1 MNEKEQE
8 SFLNFFFS
16 PLTRAKAIYIIII
29 LGLIVFFN
37 SLFNGFVWDD
47 VGQIINNTKVHS
59 IQNIASFFTG
69 GTFDPGNN
77 VDQLA
82 GTYYKP
88 FMTAFFSLI
97 YTLFGQHA
105 FYFHF
110 FQIILHITNVIL
122 VFILFSHFFSK
133 KLSLFLALV
142 FLVHPMNVEAA
153 VYISALQDVL
163 FFFFGMLAMLIVLK
177 INQSEKK
184 PKSLSLIVA
193 FLLLLSSLLS
203 KETGISFIMIAPIY
217 IFLFHVK
224 RLKQYFIASFSSMG
238 LYLGLRFFVGK
249 IYLSSVHIAP
259 ITAAPLL
266 ERLTTIPKIILF
278 YLYIFFIPINLSVAQ
293 MWVVRSPTVKDFFIP
308 LTIVSI
314 FFLTLLAFGIFFWR
328 KKLLVRTYIFFAL
341 WFLVGLGLH
350 LQIFPLD
357 MTVADR
363 WFYFP
368 MVGLLGIIGLG
379 VSSIRIKSPNIRII
393 IQAFIII
400 CIIIFGLRSMVRN
413 ANWNN
418 SYSLFSHDALINKN
432 NFYLENK
439 LGIELYLLGKNKEAK
454 NHFQRSIDLLP
465 TASAF
470 SSMGLVFMRE
480 GNLPQAEKYLD
491 KAIQRDGN
499 YYPAYHNKAYV
510 LLKENNPQKTLEVAQ
525 QGLRIFPNNDQLWI
539 LSALAE
545 YKLGYKQK
553 AIQAIARA
561 YNLLPSPYAKDVQ
574 NRMIKN
580 QPIDDF

>member
-16 PLTRAKAIYIIII
+16 PLTSAKAIYIIII

-77 VDQLA
+77 IDQLA
-82 GTYYKP
+82 GNYYKP
-88 FMTAFFSLI
+88 FMTIFFSLI
-97 YTLFGQHA
+97 YALFGQHA

-110 FQIILHITNVIL
+110 FQIILHIINTIL
-122 VFILFSHFFSK
+122 IFILFSHFFSK
-133 KLSLFLALV
+133 KPSLFLSLV
-142 FLVHPMNVEAA
+142 FLIHPMNVEAV

-163 FFFFGMLAMLIVLK
+163 FFFFGMLAMFIVLK
-177 INQSEKK
+177 TNQSEKS
-184 PKSLSLIVA
+184 PRFLHLIITA
-193 FLLLLSSLLS
+193 ILLLSSLLS
-203 KETGISFIMIAPIY
+203 KETGILFIMIVPIY
-217 IFLFHVK
+217 IFLFHAN
-224 RLKQYFIASFSSMG
+224 RLKQYFTTSFLSLG
-238 LYLGLRFFVGK
+238 IYLGLRFFVGK

-259 ITAAPLL
+259 IVAAPLL

-278 YLYIFFIPINLSVAQ
+278 YLYTFFIPINLSVAQ

-413 ANWNN
+413 ANWSS
-418 SYSLFSHDALINKN
+418 SYSLFSRDALINKDN
-432 NFYLENK
+432 SYLQNK
-439 LGIELYLLGKNKEAK
+439 LGIELYLLGDNRGAK
-454 NHFQRSIDLLP
+454 NHFQQSIDLLP

-470 SSMGLVFMRE
+470 SSMGLVFIRE
-480 GNLPQAEKYLD
+480 GNLSQADKYLD
-491 KAIQRDGN
+491 KALRIDSH
-499 YYPAYHNKAYV
+499 YYPAYHNRVYV
-510 LLKENNPQKTLEVAQ
+510 LLKANNFQKALEVAQ
-525 QGLRIFPNNDQLWI
+525 QALRIFPNNDQLWI
-539 LSALAE
+539 LQALAE
-545 YKLGYKQK
+545 YKLGHQQN
-553 AIQAIARA
+553 AIQAITHA
-561 YNLLPSPYAKDVQ
+561 YNLLPATYTKEVQ
-574 NRMIKN
+574 NRMMIN